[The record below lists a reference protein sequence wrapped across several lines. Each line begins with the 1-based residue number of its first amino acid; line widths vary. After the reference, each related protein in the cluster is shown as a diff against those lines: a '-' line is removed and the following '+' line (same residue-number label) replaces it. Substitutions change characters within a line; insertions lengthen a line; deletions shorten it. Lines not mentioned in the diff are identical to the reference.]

1 MTQLKKQIGFSLIEV
16 MIVVAIIGI
25 TASIALPSYSAWIAN
40 TKVRTATES
49 ILNGIQKARSEALMR
64 NTAVSFTLG
73 ANSSW
78 TVSCI
83 TATTCPDLTGGVV
96 EARSNEEGGTQ
107 DIAINSGGN
116 TSLVFTNLGIRSTT
130 AANPISTVDV
140 SLAGADRPLRVT
152 VGGGGNVRMCDPSTG
167 TNDPRRC

>member
-25 TASIALPSYSAWIAN
+25 TASIAMPSYSAWIAN

-49 ILNGIQKARSEALMR
+49 ILNGIQKARSEALLR

-78 TVSCI
+78 TVQCV
-83 TATTCPDLTGGVV
+83 TAATCGVLD
-96 EARSNEEGGTQ
+96 ARSNEEGGTQ

-116 TSLVFTNLGIRSTT
+116 TSLVFTNLGIISTT
-130 AANPISTVDV
+130 AAFPITTVDV
-140 SLAGADRPLRVT
+140 SLTGADRPLRVT
-152 VGGGGNVRMCDPSTG
+152 IGGGGNVRMCDPNTG
-167 TNDPRRC
+167 VTDPRRC

>member
-1 MTQLKKQIGFSLIEV
+1 MTQLKKQIGFSLVEV
-16 MIVVAIIGI
+16 MVVVAIIGI
-25 TASIALPSYSAWIAN
+25 TASIAMPSYSAWISN

-49 ILNGIQKARSEALMR
+49 ILNGIQKARSEALLR

-78 TVSCI
+78 TVQCV
-83 TATTCPDLTGGVV
+83 TATTCGVLD
-96 EARSNEEGGTQ
+96 ARSNEEGGTQ
-107 DIAINSGGN
+107 EVVINSGGN

-130 AANPISTVDV
+130 AANPITTVDV
-140 SLAGADRPLRVT
+140 SLVGADRPLRVT